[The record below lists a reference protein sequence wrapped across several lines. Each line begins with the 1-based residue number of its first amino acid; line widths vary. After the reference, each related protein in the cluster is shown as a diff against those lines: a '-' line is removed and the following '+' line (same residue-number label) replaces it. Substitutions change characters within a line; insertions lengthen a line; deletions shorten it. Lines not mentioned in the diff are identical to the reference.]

1 MKIKLKKDPASNL
14 DRTLVKHIARYMK
27 NSKLVRNSSFA
38 SGTNGLVL
46 SFRYELNDTYVE
58 FTITKKSINF
68 NNVVQKANKNWSNIS
83 LSVENNVK
91 RITFEGHTFKS
102 IPALYDYLFSKYC
115 GRTPIDYRFQIKTEV
130 ESDEQTALLQMIN
143 DIANEPSLNL
153 YTDMTYTFID
163 DSPQP
168 EFMVCPCLFSDTLDT
183 KVTFAPNGNVKVES
197 SINKINTFI
206 KGLNRDE
213 CSVYTNDTSMSYSD
227 LFLKLQASAP

>member
-1 MKIKLKKDPASNL
+1 MKIKLKKDPGSNL
-14 DRTLVKHIARYMK
+14 DRTLVKHIERYMK

-46 SFRYELNDTYVE
+46 SFKYELNDTYVE

-68 NNVVQKANKNWSNIS
+68 NNVVQKSNKNWSNIS

-91 RITFEGHTFKS
+91 KIKFEDRTFKS

-115 GRTPIDYRFQIKTEV
+115 DRTPIDYRFQIKTEV
-130 ESDEQTALLQMIN
+130 ESDEQTSLLQMIN
-143 DIANEPSLNL
+143 DMVNDPSLTL

-163 DSPQP
+163 DSAQP

-183 KVTFAPNGNVKVES
+183 KVTFTPNGNVKIES

-213 CSVYTNDTSMSYSD
+213 YSVYTNDTSMSYYD